1 MLNIIMHAGVLFH
14 HSKFIHHYN
23 NQQCIFLWDSLGV
36 HSRPKGNDADTL
48 SLYAGLR
55 QYTGIHLALSINK
68 TKLSNNS
75 YSFFSH
81 KINLHCKKNPSN
93 SGYVVQLIGCLL
105 LGQGSIHLLCEIYS
119 PFYLQSWY
127 QKINFV
133 VLKNQNHKLISE
145 IQTDLLI

>member
-1 MLNIIMHAGVLFH
+1 MQPLQPRQKFENCKCMLNIIMHAGVLFH

-48 SLYAGLR
+48 SLYAR
-55 QYTGIHLALSINK
+55 NTLAYIQRFQLIRPNLVI
-68 TKLSNNS
+68 TLIV
-75 YSFFSH
+75 FFSH

-93 SGYVVQLIGCLL
+93 SGYVVQLIGYLL

-119 PFYLQSWY
+119 PFYLQS
-127 QKINFV
+127 
-133 VLKNQNHKLISE
+133 
-145 IQTDLLI
+145 

>member
-1 MLNIIMHAGVLFH
+1 MQPLQPRQKFENCKCMLNIIMHAGVLFH

-48 SLYAGLR
+48 SLYAGNTLAYIQRFQLIR
-55 QYTGIHLALSINK
+55 QNLVITLIV
-68 TKLSNNS
+68 
-75 YSFFSH
+75 FFSH

-93 SGYVVQLIGCLL
+93 SGYVVQLIGYLL

-119 PFYLQSWY
+119 PFYLQS
-127 QKINFV
+127 
-133 VLKNQNHKLISE
+133 
-145 IQTDLLI
+145 

>member
-1 MLNIIMHAGVLFH
+1 MQPLQPRQKFENCKCMLNIIMHAGVLFH

-48 SLYAGLR
+48 SLYAGNTLAYIQRFQLIR
-55 QYTGIHLALSINK
+55 QNLVITLIV
-68 TKLSNNS
+68 
-75 YSFFSH
+75 FFSH

-119 PFYLQSWY
+119 PFYLQS
-127 QKINFV
+127 
-133 VLKNQNHKLISE
+133 
-145 IQTDLLI
+145 

>member
-1 MLNIIMHAGVLFH
+1 MQPLQPRQKFENCKCMLNIIMHAGVLFH

-23 NQQCIFLWDSLGV
+23 NQQCVFLWDSLGV

-48 SLYAGLR
+48 SLYAGNTLAYIQRFQLIR
-55 QYTGIHLALSINK
+55 QNLVITLIV
-68 TKLSNNS
+68 
-75 YSFFSH
+75 FFSL

-119 PFYLQSWY
+119 PFYLQS
-127 QKINFV
+127 
-133 VLKNQNHKLISE
+133 
-145 IQTDLLI
+145 

>member
-1 MLNIIMHAGVLFH
+1 MQPLQPRQKFENCKCMLNIIMHAGVLFH

-48 SLYAGLR
+48 SLYAGNTLAYIQRFQLIR
-55 QYTGIHLALSINK
+55 QNLVITLIVV
-68 TKLSNNS
+68 
-75 YSFFSH
+75 FFSH

-93 SGYVVQLIGCLL
+93 SGYVVQLIGYLL

-119 PFYLQSWY
+119 PFYLQS
-127 QKINFV
+127 
-133 VLKNQNHKLISE
+133 
-145 IQTDLLI
+145 